1 MVPDPLT
8 LGPDVAGSRRWNRR
22 GCPQRGYARRVL
34 AGRDDER
41 LAVRGLLDQ
50 ACHSRGSA
58 LVLHGLPG
66 VGKSTLLAAAAD
78 ADADGFTVL
87 RTSGIESESPLAF
100 AALHR
105 LLRPVL
111 HLAEKLPTPQ
121 ARSLRRAFGEEE
133 GDVDRFL
140 VFLGALSLL
149 AEAAEEAPVLALVDD
164 AHWLDDA
171 SAAAL
176 LFVARRL
183 QAERIALLFAAR
195 DGDVRR
201 FDASE
206 LANLALGELDPSDAG
221 VLLTALAGVSVPTDV
236 LERLMT
242 STGGNPLALVE
253 LANAL
258 PTGQLSGRDPLPA
271 AAAADRGGGTRLPRP
286 GQTTSLWCAVVPAR
300 RGRRRLRS
308 GCDRAAGSCGTRRLV
323 RGDQCG

>member
-1 MVPDPLT
+1 M
-8 LGPDVAGSRRWNRR
+8 
-22 GCPQRGYARRVL
+22 
-34 AGRDDER
+34 
-41 LAVRGLLDQ
+41 VRGLLDQ

-66 VGKSTLLAAAAD
+66 VGKSALLVAAGAD
-78 ADADGFTVL
+78 AGADGFTVL

-100 AALHR
+100 AALQR

-111 HLAEKLPTPQ
+111 GLAERLPAPQ
-121 ARSLRRAFGEEE
+121 ERSLRRAFGEEE
-133 GDVDRFL
+133 GEVDRFL
-140 VFLGALSLL
+140 VFLAALSLL

-183 QAERIALLFAAR
+183 QAERIALLFSTR

-201 FDASE
+201 FEAGE
-206 LANLALGELDPSDAG
+206 LPNLPLGELDTSDAG
-221 VLLTALAGVSVPTDV
+221 VLLTALVGVPVPGDV
-236 LERLMT
+236 LDRLVT

-258 PTGQLSGRDPLPA
+258 PTGQLTGQDPLPVQ
-271 AAAADRGGGTRLPRP
+271 LPLTE
-286 GQTTSLWCAVVPAR
+286 GWSVPSSTGSDDFPRALSR
-300 RGRRRLRS
+300 SCLSRQPTIRAGLRS
-308 GCDRAAGSCGTRRLV
+308 CGRLLSHWTPRQRRSTQRRTPAWSV
-323 RGDQCG
+323 SSTAS